1 MLPKLLAPPGLFAVA
16 ALAALLAGG
25 PARADVFE
33 LGANG
38 AFARVDRH
46 APALNAPALNAP
58 ALDAPAL
65 NASAAQAPV
74 ATETAVSLR
83 AMAGPARAHT
93 ILAAIAV
100 LARRNRLDPA
110 LVEAVAW
117 AESRLH
123 PDAVSAKGA
132 VGVMQLMPAT
142 AAQMGID
149 AHDWRTNV
157 AGGTALLA
165 RLLRRYDNDLVKA
178 LAAYNAGTAAVDRY
192 HGVPP
197 WRETR
202 AYVAAILD
210 RLAVRAMQDTTS
222 GQNG

>member
-38 AFARVDRH
+38 AFARVDRQ
-46 APALNAPALNAP
+46 
-58 ALDAPAL
+58 
-65 NASAAQAPV
+65 AQAPV
-74 ATETAVSLR
+74 AAETAVSLR
-83 AMAGPARAHT
+83 AMTGPARART
-93 ILAAIAV
+93 ILAAISV

-157 AGGTALLA
+157 AGGAALLA